1 MRAVGIMEVG
11 KIQMVDIPI
20 PEINEYECLVK
31 MTHAASATVPI
42 LRACSI
48 PISIKICP
56 FHIFKVMRA

>member
-31 MTHAASATVPI
+31 MHACGFCNCTDTESVLNTPVSYTH
-42 LRACSI
+42 LRTL
-48 PISIKICP
+48 
-56 FHIFKVMRA
+56 